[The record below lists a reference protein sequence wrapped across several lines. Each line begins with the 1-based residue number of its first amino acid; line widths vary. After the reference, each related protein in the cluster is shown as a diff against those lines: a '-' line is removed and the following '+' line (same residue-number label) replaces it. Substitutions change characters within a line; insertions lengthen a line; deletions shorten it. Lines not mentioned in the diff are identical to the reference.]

1 LKSVFTCTST
11 MSAANS
17 GTIVG
22 TIVSDISTRIPNDNL
37 QVTQFRVAP
46 VDSRESDSP
55 IPLTAYNGIG
65 QNIVKR
71 YNKGDTVAIEYR
83 LRYTTWQT
91 PEGEPRGRMEVVVV
105 STTTIRLGQLS
116 VIQRAERAAASA
128 SAQQEAPVEANARAA
143 AVNRIADFIEG
154 KEDKVHEAEVV
165 F

>member
-1 LKSVFTCTST
+1 

-46 VDSRESDSP
+46 VDSREGDSP
-55 IPLTAYNGIG
+55 IPLTAYNGVG
-65 QNIVKR
+65 QRILQK

-91 PEGEPRGRMEVVVV
+91 PQGEPRGRMEVVVV
-105 STTTIRLGQLS
+105 STTTIRFGQLS
-116 VIQRAERAAASA
+116 TIQRAERAATSQSA
-128 SAQQEAPVEANARAA
+128 PAPEPVEANDHTA
-143 AVNRIADFIEG
+143 AVNRIADFIED
-154 KEDKVHEAEVV
+154 KQDKVHEAEVV
-165 F
+165 AF

>member
-1 LKSVFTCTST
+1 

-22 TIVSDISTRIPNDNL
+22 TIVSDITTRIPNDNL

-46 VDSRESDSP
+46 VDAQESDSP
-55 IPLTAYNGIG
+55 IPLTAYNGTG
-65 QNIVKR
+65 QKILQR
-71 YNKGDTVAIEYR
+71 YNKGDTVAVEYR

-116 VIQRAERAAASA
+116 VAQRAERAAASQTA
-128 SAQQEAPVEANARAA
+128 KAPEPVEAGDRTA
-143 AVNRIADFIEG
+143 AVNRIADFIEA
-154 KEDKVHEAEVV
+154 EAVS

>member
-1 LKSVFTCTST
+1 

-22 TIVSDISTRIPNDNL
+22 TIVTDITTRVPNNSL

-46 VDSRESDSP
+46 VDSKETESP
-55 IPLTAYNGIG
+55 IPLTAYNGVG
-65 QNIVKR
+65 QKILQR

-116 VIQRAERAAASA
+116 IAQRAERTAAGQSA
-128 SAQQEAPVEANARAA
+128 PAPEPVEESDRTA
-143 AVNRIADFIEG
+143 AVNRLANFIEG
-154 KEDKVHEAEVV
+154 KKDKVLEADPV

>member
-1 LKSVFTCTST
+1 

-22 TIVSDISTRIPNDNL
+22 TIVSDITTRIPNDNL

-46 VDSRESDSP
+46 VDAKESDSP
-55 IPLTAYNGIG
+55 IPLTAYNGTG
-65 QNIVKR
+65 QKILQR
-71 YNKGDTVAIEYR
+71 YNKGDTVAVEYR

-116 VIQRAERAAASA
+116 IAQRAERAATSQT
-128 SAQQEAPVEANARAA
+128 AQAPEPVEAGDRTA
-143 AVNRIADFIEG
+143 AVNRIADFIEA
-154 KEDKVHEAEVV
+154 EAVS

>member
-1 LKSVFTCTST
+1 

-22 TIVSDISTRIPNDNL
+22 TIVTDITTRVPNNSL

-46 VDSRESDSP
+46 VDSKETESP
-55 IPLTAYNGIG
+55 IPLTAYNGVG
-65 QNIVKR
+65 QKILQR

-116 VIQRAERAAASA
+116 IAQRAERTAAGQSA
-128 SAQQEAPVEANARAA
+128 PATEPVEAGDRTA
-143 AVNRIADFIEG
+143 AVNRLANFIEG
-154 KEDKVHEAEVV
+154 KKDKVLEADPV

>member
-1 LKSVFTCTST
+1 

-22 TIVSDISTRIPNDNL
+22 TIVSDITTRIPNDNL

-46 VDSRESDSP
+46 VDAKESDSP

-65 QNIVKR
+65 QKILQR
-71 YNKGDTVAIEYR
+71 YNKGDTVAVEYR

-116 VIQRAERAAASA
+116 VAQRAERAAASQTAQAAEPVGA
-128 SAQQEAPVEANARAA
+128 SDRTDS
-143 AVNRIADFIEG
+143 VNRLADFIEG
-154 KEDKVHEAEVV
+154 KEKVQEAVA

>member
-1 LKSVFTCTST
+1 

-22 TIVSDISTRIPNDNL
+22 TIVSDITTRIPNDNL

-46 VDSRESDSP
+46 VDAKESDSP

-65 QNIVKR
+65 QKILQR
-71 YNKGDTVAIEYR
+71 YNKGDTVAVEYR

-116 VIQRAERAAASA
+116 VAQRAERAAASQT
-128 SAQQEAPVEANARAA
+128 AQAAEPVEAGDRTA
-143 AVNRIADFIEG
+143 AVNRLADFIE
-154 KEDKVHEAEVV
+154 EVV
-165 F
+165 SF

>member
-1 LKSVFTCTST
+1 

-22 TIVSDISTRIPNDNL
+22 TIVTDITTRVPNDSL

-46 VDSRESDSP
+46 VDSKETESP
-55 IPLTAYNGIG
+55 IPLTAYNGVG
-65 QNIVKR
+65 QKILQR

-116 VIQRAERAAASA
+116 IAQRAERAAASQ
-128 SAQQEAPVEANARAA
+128 SAPAHEPVEASDRTA
-143 AVNRIADFIEG
+143 AVNRLANFIEG
-154 KEDKVHEAEVV
+154 KKDKVLEADPV

>member
-1 LKSVFTCTST
+1 

-22 TIVSDISTRIPNDNL
+22 TIVSDITTRIPNDNL

-46 VDSRESDSP
+46 VDAKESDSP

-65 QNIVKR
+65 QKILQR
-71 YNKGDTVAIEYR
+71 YNKGDTVAVEYR

-116 VIQRAERAAASA
+116 VAQRAERAAASQTAQAAEPVGA
-128 SAQQEAPVEANARAA
+128 SDRTDS
-143 AVNRIADFIEG
+143 VNRLADFIEG
-154 KEDKVHEAEVV
+154 KEKVQEAVV

>member
-1 LKSVFTCTST
+1 

-22 TIVSDISTRIPNDNL
+22 TIVSDITTRIPNDNL

-46 VDSRESDSP
+46 VDAKESDSP
-55 IPLTAYNGIG
+55 IPLTAYNGVG
-65 QNIVKR
+65 QNILRR

-116 VIQRAERAAASA
+116 VAQRAERAAASQT
-128 SAQQEAPVEANARAA
+128 AQAAEPVAINTHAA
-143 AVNRIADFIEG
+143 AVNRIANFIEG